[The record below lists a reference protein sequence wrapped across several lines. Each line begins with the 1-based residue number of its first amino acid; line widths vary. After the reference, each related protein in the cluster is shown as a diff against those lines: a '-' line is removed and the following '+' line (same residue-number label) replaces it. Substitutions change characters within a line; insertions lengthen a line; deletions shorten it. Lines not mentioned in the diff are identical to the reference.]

1 MAEIR
6 TIGIKFD
13 PTDAKRGADEAKKAV
28 KDMATSVDRDLQKVE
43 TAGREAGNIVQAS
56 GQKIVAGADKSRVAI
71 DRLGN
76 SRGFQRM
83 ATGARTSAGQVSNGL
98 IDMLDTFGLLDSGIG
113 RMVRRVQSGINSVG
127 NFTRLFAGAR
137 GTIAATGTTAATA
150 GASMASAG
158 TGAASMATGV
168 AAAATGMGALGTA
181 AAVLLPIIAAL
192 AVAFSGFLAIAGVW
206 SAFKAGSPLAGE
218 FERTKIALEALTGSA
233 TEADRVMEEMRATW
247 ERTGVEVS
255 AQARTIQKFLAL
267 GFSVDDATKLQ
278 RNILDVAGA
287 VGMTTAEAD
296 LLGSA
301 LAQVKAKGVVSM
313 EELRQQIAEK
323 GVPVF
328 EELAKKIGVSQGAL
342 IEMVSAGKVPAQDLI
357 DIFLNMEGSFA
368 RFEGGAEKLG
378 STWGGMLARIGAQWR
393 LLLADFAAPINEAL
407 KPALGQAIE
416 WLKSMRPLAVQFGQ
430 ALADGVTGMIQIF
443 RSGQVEEF
451 LKLGLLAAFEF
462 AAANYVTLML
472 LAVQT
477 VLEFMAK
484 GFVNAV
490 TLPVRLFVTIFSG
503 AVDILTKLLEG
514 DFSGA
519 IAVVTDFFQRSG
531 VGVLGVMGATLYNVL
546 GKAFEDVVNIFATAW
561 FTVLQKGADLISK
574 GLVAAGKD
582 PLAPVALP
590 GRISTFTPKDTSFK
604 VTRDAANDLVGT
616 GARDNFAAFFDE
628 MVKKAKGNGNT
639 GTNSPFS
646 GGDDNP
652 LDPTTDIA
660 GGVGKA
666 GGGRAGGVDKAT
678 EALKAQQTQLE
689 QLMQDWAD
697 LGNQIDQVAAAS
709 AQSIAGNLTDSLYGI
724 ATGAVDAKTAF
735 AQMANAIIS
744 DILRMILQMTVQLA
758 LQRALGGI
766 AGGGGAGILGSLGA
780 AHSGGTVGATNLS
793 TTGNRSALP
802 TFHSGG
808 MSTSEQTVKVERG
821 ESILTRKRAKEL
833 EMELAAQRGEK
844 GTQSSQGNQA
854 TIINVTDRKEMA
866 DAVVAHPE
874 SVMNVISRQLPA
886 VRKMVMSG
894 NRL

>member
-43 TAGREAGNIVQAS
+43 TAGREAGNVIQAS
-56 GQKIVAGADKSRVAI
+56 GQKIEAGANKSRVAV

-83 ATGARTSAGQVSNGL
+83 ATGARSSAGQVSNGV

-137 GTIAATGTTAATA
+137 GTMAATGTTAATA

-158 TGAASMATGV
+158 AGAASMATGA

-181 AAVLLPIIAAL
+181 AAILLPIIAAL

-206 SAFKAGSPLAGE
+206 SAFKTGSPLAGE
-218 FERTKIALEALTGSA
+218 FERTKIALEALTGST
-233 TEADRVMEEMRATW
+233 TEADRVMDGMRATW
-247 ERTGVEVS
+247 EKTGVEVS

-287 VGMTTAEAD
+287 VGMTTTEAD

-342 IEMVSAGKVPAQDLI
+342 IDMVSAGKVPAQELI

-462 AAANYVTLML
+462 GAANYVTMML

-503 AVDILTKLLEG
+503 AVDILSKLLEG

-604 VTRDAANDLVGT
+604 ATREAANDLVGT
-616 GARDNFAAFFDE
+616 GARDNFAAFFDD
-628 MVKKAKGNGNT
+628 MVKKAKGKEKT
-639 GTNSPFS
+639 GTNSPFAG
-646 GGDDNP
+646 GGDDP
-652 LDPTTDIA
+652 LDPTTDPA
-660 GGVGKA
+660 GGGKA
-666 GGGRAGGVDKAT
+666 GGADKAT
-678 EALKAQQTQLE
+678 EALKAQQTQLA

-709 AQSIAGNLTDSLYGI
+709 AQSIAGNMTDALMGI
-724 ATGAVDAKTAF
+724 ASGTVDAKTAF
-735 AQMANAIIS
+735 TQMANAIIS

-758 LQRALGGI
+758 LQRAI
-766 AGGGGAGILGSLGA
+766 SAYGGGFGV

-793 TTGNRSALP
+793 TTGNRSTLP

-844 GTQSSQGNQA
+844 GGQKQGQQGGEA
-854 TIINVTDRKEMA
+854 TIINVFDRNEIA
-866 DAVVAHPE
+866 DAVVARPDA
-874 SVMNVISRQLPA
+874 VVNAISRQLPA